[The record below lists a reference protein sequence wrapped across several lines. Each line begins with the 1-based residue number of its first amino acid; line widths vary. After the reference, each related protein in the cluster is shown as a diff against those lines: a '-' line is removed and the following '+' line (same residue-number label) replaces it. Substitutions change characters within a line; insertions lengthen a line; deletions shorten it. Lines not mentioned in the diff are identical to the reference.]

1 MARTD
6 PRTMHAV
13 PQAGEERSWCR
24 SCAMACDRVIEPVH
38 CLTSG
43 CVSLTTYT
51 DWQGTVYAACAA
63 RVFEAEVEFGALL
76 AAAESGGF
84 GELRC
89 VHDPLPIC
97 AAGVQR
103 AFPRRADALGCI
115 NPEFAEPDGG
125 GEIRIVAREL
135 V

>member
-1 MARTD
+1 MY
-6 PRTMHAV
+6 AV

-24 SCAMACDRVIEPVH
+24 SCAVACDRVVEPVQ

-43 CVSLTTYT
+43 CRNLTTYA
-51 DWQGTVYAACAA
+51 DWEGTIYAACTA

-76 AAAESGGF
+76 DAAESGAF
-84 GELRC
+84 GDLRC
-89 VHDPLPIC
+89 VRDPLPIC
-97 AAGVQR
+97 AARVQL
-103 AFPRRADALGCI
+103 AFPHREDALGCV

-125 GEIRIVAREL
+125 GAFRLVARDF